1 MELRKFSLTSYKGYA
16 EQAEVEVAPLTI
28 LVGPNNAGKTAL
40 AQALQLLAGG
50 LTAQDDTA
58 VEPLPLQSGG
68 IQHGDA
74 FEDLV
79 TGRAVH
85 GRLGMS
91 ITLATG
97 AGECSLDVAVRNIVE
112 PVRPPERLLFR
123 WRLRHNDREV
133 VAERQ
138 GFDADAKYRVSTK
151 GEDLQHT
158 LLDWRGLLPRDPDVL
173 APWVR
178 SHVDDLRRWA
188 MGVRHLRCPRRVGTS
203 PFLAPESAPT
213 DIRPDGGDSQL
224 VLAADV
230 ALREAV
236 RDWYGATF
244 GVRIDIA
251 AQGRYA
257 ELVTGTPGRDS
268 DVKLAQSGRGLSHVL
283 PVAVTALSAKQ
294 AGPGADV
301 IEHPEAELH
310 PAAHAHVAELLLNNL
325 AGPIRPLIAETHS
338 EMLLLRARRWIAEGR
353 IPAGDVLVYWIHAE
367 PGRGSLVEK
376 IAIRDDGEME
386 RWPHGVFIEDYEEIL
401 AIRRAAR
408 KRG

>member
-1 MELRKFSLTSYKGYA
+1 M
-16 EQAEVEVAPLTI
+16 
-28 LVGPNNAGKTAL
+28 
-40 AQALQLLAGG
+40 
-50 LTAQDDTA
+50 
-58 VEPLPLQSGG
+58 
-68 IQHGDA
+68 
-74 FEDLV
+74 

-85 GRLGMS
+85 GLLRMS
-91 ITLATG
+91 ITLASD
-97 AGECSLDVAVRNIVE
+97 AGESSLDVAVRNVVE
-112 PVRPPERLLFR
+112 AARPPERLLFK
-123 WRLRHNDREV
+123 WRMKHNDREV

-138 GFDADAKYRVSTK
+138 GFDAGAKYWVT
-151 GEDLQHT
+151 GNGAEPQHAS
-158 LLDWRGLLPRDPDVL
+158 LDWRGLLPRDPEVL

-178 SHVDDLRRWA
+178 SHVDDFRHWA
-188 MGVRHLRCPRRVGTS
+188 TGVRHLRCPRRLGTS
-203 PFLAPESAPT
+203 PFLAPEGAPT
-213 DIRPDGGDSQL
+213 GIGPDGGDSQL
-224 VLAADV
+224 VLAAD
-230 ALREAV
+230 AGLREAV

-244 GVRIDIA
+244 GVRVDIA

-257 ELVTGTPGRDS
+257 ELVTGTPVRDG
-268 DVKLAQSGRGLSHVL
+268 DVKLSQSGRGLSHVL
-283 PVAVTALSAKQ
+283 PVAVTALSARR

-353 IPAGDVLVYWIHAE
+353 IPAGYVLVYWIYAV

-386 RWPHGVFIEDYEEIL
+386 KWPHGVFIEDYEEIL

-408 KRG
+408 ERG